1 MIIKGWFH
9 QILQRK
15 CFISLW
21 MMDPRPPDFHVM
33 GAWKKN
39 RVLERRDEKAPE
51 RSRPTLDL
59 MIGCVDSSAAPW
71 ATAARGVPGRRLRPP
86 LPAALGDFY
95 LKKKRQTSFF
105 RRLLLLRVPS
115 SNHKSQRDGVR
126 GPLPPP
132 PAPPIPPKG
141 KPPSQRSLNGLG
153 QLMCFAAGA
162 PAKIRVFPRAFADQ
176 EAGEEEQDEEQE
188 RTPVDGWL
196 VATGLPRYGFYWISL
211 GFDWVV
217 SLGSF
222 TVLSNITGLASFRGL
237 QNFIELVWVFIGNWA
252 STFNGLLMAANGYK
266 SHGCP
271 IQPVENGCQKKF

>member
-1 MIIKGWFH
+1 MFYKSTKMNQMYFLMVSSKKCFPSMIIKGWFH

-126 GPLPPP
+126 GPLPHPSH
-132 PAPPIPPKG
+132 PKAN
-141 KPPSQRSLNGLG
+141 L
-153 QLMCFAAGA
+153 
-162 PAKIRVFPRAFADQ
+162 RV
-176 EAGEEEQDEEQE
+176 
-188 RTPVDGWL
+188 
-196 VATGLPRYGFYWISL
+196 S
-211 GFDWVV
+211 
-217 SLGSF
+217 
-222 TVLSNITGLASFRGL
+222 
-237 QNFIELVWVFIGNWA
+237 
-252 STFNGLLMAANGYK
+252 GLLMDWV
-266 SHGCP
+266 S
-271 IQPVENGCQKKF
+271 